1 MHTNNFIN
9 FLHFY
14 EVRQYYLNN
23 VWNCSNIILYTGRLF
38 AIQSCNILV
47 ITSVDIV
54 YWVYMQDMYSATK
67 QWMSSLAAH
76 YLLLIGNVSKN
87 KNKNTAAGLADLNQG
102 DLNQWFKSNDFF
114 AKKITCFKSYNYIL
128 LKHIC
133 NN

>member
-1 MHTNNFIN
+1 
-9 FLHFY
+9 
-14 EVRQYYLNN
+14 
-23 VWNCSNIILYTGRLF
+23 
-38 AIQSCNILV
+38 V